1 MNNGSR
7 AKKTRKPVREN
18 TKAKLSKSV
27 KNAYNR
33 NKAAANT
40 LGLNIKTFR
49 SMKKAGTKKNA
60 RPRTPNFNPFNNALN
75 AMPARASGA
84 PNPFNMFNMPPTTV
98 MPVINAKKSNS
109 NKVNRSAK
117 MSAAQKGSI
126 AASSWMANVKKVQN
140 AMGVSRKEA
149 MVIASEKRKEKAGTM
164 KSRNN
169 ANLLGLSNLSISN
182 KKSNSA
188 RKYNENLMSTLGM

>member
-1 MNNGSR
+1 MNNGSS
-7 AKKTRKPVREN
+7 AKKTRKPVSEN

-60 RPRTPNFNPFNNALN
+60 RPKTPNFNPFNNALN
-75 AMPARASGA
+75 AMPAPAPGA
-84 PNPFNMFNMPPTTV
+84 PNPFNMFNIPPTTV
-98 MPVINAKKSNS
+98 MPVVNA
-109 NKVNRSAK
+109 NKNKRAK
-117 MSAAQKGSI
+117 MSAAQKSSA
-126 AASSWMANVKKVQN
+126 AASGWMANVKKVQN
-140 AMGVSRKEA
+140 TLGVSRKEA
-149 MVIASEKRKEKAGTM
+149 MVIASTKRKEKAGTA

-169 ANLLGLSNLSISN
+169 NVNLLGFKNISISN
-182 KKSNSA
+182 KNSPSA
-188 RKYNENLMSTLGM
+188 VKKYNANLMAALGM